1 MRQSKKGRAAHRN
14 PPNHFRICRIL
25 RIHRTSSRRMETV
38 CTAKPAAAP
47 MGRDFLRKPA
57 ALVRGAECRYP

>member
-1 MRQSKKGRAAHRN
+1 
-14 PPNHFRICRIL
+14 
-25 RIHRTSSRRMETV
+25 METV
-38 CTAKPAAAP
+38 WTAKPAAAP